1 MNVRE
6 LPPLQPLCDR
16 HKHVVL
22 LWDERIEG
30 RALLGVGAKRSL
42 LVASPTPGSWDSW
55 NAFVEETQRREAWAF
70 GWLGYDL
77 HKSLGLAEP
86 QERLPATPPHP
97 GGWPLMC
104 WWEPEVVVEW
114 ATGSTTPRL
123 TTGEGALAQEVMR
136 CLTSPRAEEQP
147 TGRADAKAWHP
158 LEPCWSEETYT
169 SKFHQVHDALQRGD
183 IYEMNLCM
191 PWSGRAPGE
200 ASWSIFERLASQTRA
215 PHTAYVQAGS
225 WRTMCASPERF
236 LAKRGRTLHSQPIKG
251 TVKRGQTPEED
262 DALKHALATSEKEQ
276 AENVMIVDLV
286 RNDLSRVAKPASVQV
301 DELFGV
307 HSFATVH
314 QLISTVSCELRDD
327 ASLLDVMRATFPM
340 GSMTGAPKESA
351 VRHIAALEGQGRG
364 IYSGCLGYQTP
375 EGDFDL
381 NVVIRTMLQDQSSGA
396 IHATVGGAITLLA
409 DGNQEHEECLLKA
422 RALRE
427 CLRHEG

>member
-1 MNVRE
+1 MAPSTNTRP
-6 LPPLQPLCDR
+6 LPDLRVLLEGHQDAC
-16 HKHVVL
+16 L
-22 LWDERIEG
+22 LWDERMTQH
-30 RALLGVGAKRSL
+30 AFLAVGSVRSL
-42 LVASPTPGSWDSW
+42 TVHQPLEGDWQAWD
-55 NAFVEETQRREAWAF
+55 AFMRETQSRNAWAF
-70 GWLGYDL
+70 GWIGYDAHHTL
-77 HKSLGLAEP
+77 AGHDDAGLSP
-86 QERLPATPPHP
+86 LPSPSPEFPVMH
-97 GGWPLMC
+97 WN
-104 WWEPEVVVEW
+104 EPEVVVAWKPGSDTPEVIHGPTPDW
-114 ATGSTTPRL
+114 LDGLRPSKGSTEVPQAVPAAVPLTPLWTRDEYL
-123 TTGEGALAQEVMR
+123 ERFEAVHRALR
-136 CLTSPRAEEQP
+136 
-147 TGRADAKAWHP
+147 
-158 LEPCWSEETYT
+158 
-169 SKFHQVHDALQRGD
+169 RGD
-183 IYEMNLCM
+183 LYEMNLCM
-191 PWSGRAPGE
+191 PWRGDAPG
-200 ASWSIFERLASQTRA
+200 ADAWNLFRRLAHTTRA
-215 PHTAYVQAGS
+215 PHSAFIQKGNLRIHS
-225 WRTMCASPERF
+225 ASPERF
-236 LAKRGRTLHSQPIKG
+236 LQKQGARLTSQPIKG
-251 TVKRGQTPEED
+251 TIRRGATEEED
-262 DALKHALATSEKEQ
+262 QRLRDTLANDEKER

-327 ASLLDVMRATFPM
+327 ASLLDIMRATFPM

-351 VRHIAALEGQGRG
+351 VKHIAALEGQGRG